1 MNLGIDNLRG
11 SIQLGCALIGFVN
24 EDFWHPFDGN
34 GEGYDGMVGG
44 AGCIILV
51 CRTVITTVCTPRV
64 GRGPRGGHQAGFMG
78 TPCT

>member
-1 MNLGIDNLRG
+1 MDLGIDNLRG

-24 EDFWHPFDGN
+24 KDFWHPFDGN
-34 GEGYDGMVGG
+34 GEGYDCMVGG
-44 AGCIILV
+44 TGCIILVV

-64 GRGPRGGHQAGFMG
+64 GRGFKIQAGFMG